1 MADIPVWCSFDKI
14 VNLDSLIPNPVNPN
28 VHPEDQLKKL
38 GDMIKHF
45 GWRKSITVSNLS
57 GMVVRGH
64 GRLQAAVEAGLKT
77 APVNFQD
84 YADQDEEYADLV
96 ADNKLAELSEMDP
109 DLTWEIVEILGG
121 AGFDIDLIGFDIG
134 ELERSRL
141 TGADGA
147 SGAVADGDL
156 VQLPYIFK
164 KSEKAIIMKILN
176 NPGDDCPDA
185 ALVDI
190 CKWGVFE
197 YKL

>member
-28 VHPEDQLKKL
+28 VHPEDQIKKL
-38 GDMIKHF
+38 GDMIKYF

-109 DLTWEIVEILGG
+109 DLTWEIVEMLGG

-141 TGADGA
+141 TGADGV